1 MSSTG
6 GPIRVL
12 HVDDEPGFADMTA
25 TFLEREHH
33 QISVRTTTNPE
44 EGKEI
49 VADADIDCIVSDYDM
64 PQTTGIE
71 FLEAIR
77 GEHPDLPFILYTGK
91 GSEEVA
97 ADAISADV
105 TDYLQK
111 ESGNEQY
118 KILANRIKNA
128 VAAQRSATEAEQTR
142 YRLEQIL
149 KTVPS
154 CVVQLNYEGE
164 FVFANDRAVEV
175 LGLERSALTDRA
187 YNDPEWEI
195 RDVDGQ
201 PIPDDQLPFRQ
212 VRDTGEPLYG
222 FRHTIQW
229 PDGTEKIL
237 LVNGA
242 PLFDD
247 SGSVESV
254 VFSLTDITEQW
265 EHEARL
271 EQTTARLEALFENS
285 PDMIDIHTTDG
296 TIVDVNQQ
304 FCETFSQRKEDLVG
318 QKVWEIDRD
327 LDVDAVQETWESM
340 DIGDRLE
347 LETEFTTDDGRTF
360 PVEVYITRLPIEDG
374 DRFMAVSRDI
384 TERQQRLQEIKSLK
398 ERLELA
404 IEGANVGV
412 WDWDMTSDAVE
423 FNDQWAEMLGYTLD
437 DLEPHLRAWES
448 RVHPDDIEAVNA
460 ALDAHIE
467 QQTKYYDTE
476 HRMRTAD
483 GDWKWI
489 RDLGKIVERD
499 GDGDPIRAVGIHL
512 DIDGTK
518 QYQQE
523 LERKTERLEEFA
535 SIVSHDLRNPLG
547 VASGY
552 LELVREDCESPFIE
566 DIERA
571 HDRMEALIEA
581 LLTLA
586 REGESA
592 TERTPVALADVI
604 AKCWDTV
611 ETAEASLT
619 IDTSQTVMADESR
632 LKQLFE
638 NLIRNAVEHGGNA
651 VTVTVGDLANGF
663 YVEDTGS
670 GIPESTGETVFEPG
684 YSTNSEGTGFGL
696 SIVQRIA
703 EAHGWNVRVTECS
716 DGGARF
722 EITNVDSGEV
732 T

>member
-6 GPIRVL
+6 APIRVL
-12 HVDDEPGFADMTA
+12 HVDDEPDFADMTA
-25 TFLEREHH
+25 TFLEREHS
-33 QISVRTTTNPE
+33 QMTVRTTTNPE
-44 EGKEI
+44 EGRRI

-64 PQTTGIE
+64 PHATGIE
-71 FLEAIR
+71 FLETIR
-77 GEHPDLPFILYTGK
+77 DTYPDLPFILYTGK

-97 ADAISADV
+97 ADAISAGV

-111 ESGNEQY
+111 DTGNDQY

-128 VAAQRSATEAEQTR
+128 VTARRSAVEAEQSR

-154 CVVQLNYEGE
+154 CVVQLNYDGE

-175 LGLERSALTDRA
+175 LGLERSDLTSRA

-195 RDVDGQ
+195 RDVNGE

-212 VRDTGEPLYG
+212 VRDTGDPLYG

-242 PLFDD
+242 PLFDAD
-247 SGSVESV
+247 GSVESV

-265 EHEARL
+265 EYEDRL

-285 PDMIDIHTTDG
+285 PDMIDVHTAEG
-296 TIVDVNQQ
+296 TIVDANQQ
-304 FCETFSQRKEDLVG
+304 FCEALNQSPEELLG
-318 QKVWEIDRD
+318 QKVWEVDRG
-327 LDVDAVQETWESM
+327 LDPETVQETWEWM
-340 DIGDRLE
+340 DVGDRIE
-347 LETEFTTDDGRTF
+347 LETEFTTNDGTSF
-360 PVEVYITRLPIEDG
+360 PVEVHLTRLPLEDG

-384 TERQQRLQEIKSLK
+384 TEQKQRLQEIKSLK

-412 WDWDMTSDAVE
+412 WDWDMTTDAVE
-423 FNDQWAEMLGYTLD
+423 YNEQWAEMLGYTLEELD
-437 DLEPHLRAWES
+437 PHLRTWES

-467 QQTKYYDTE
+467 QKTEYYDSQ
-476 HRMRTAD
+476 HRMQTAD
-483 GDWKWI
+483 GEWKWI
-489 RDLGKIVERD
+489 RDLGRIVERD
-499 GDGDPIRAVGIHL
+499 NDGEPLRAVGIHV
-512 DIDGTK
+512 DIDETK
-518 QYQQE
+518 QHQRE
-523 LERKTERLEEFA
+523 LEQKSERLEEFA

-552 LELVREDCESPFIE
+552 LEFVDDECDSPYIE
-566 DIERA
+566 DIEQA
-571 HDRMEALIEA
+571 HERMEALIEG

-586 REGESA
+586 REGKSA
-592 TERTPVALADVI
+592 SEQTPVTLADLL
-604 AKCWDTV
+604 AECWDTV
-611 ETAEASLT
+611 DTVDASLT
-619 IDTSQTVMADESR
+619 LETNQTIMADECR

-638 NLIRNAVEHGGNA
+638 NLIRNAVEHGGSD
-651 VTVTVGDLANGF
+651 VTITVGDLDNGF
-663 YVEDTGS
+663 YIEDTGI
-670 GIPESTGETVFEPG
+670 GVPEADAETVFEAG
-684 YSTNSEGTGFGL
+684 YSTNTGGNGFGL
-696 SIVQRIA
+696 SIIRRIA
-703 EAHGWNVRVTECS
+703 EAHGWDVSVTNCS
-716 DGGARF
+716 AGGARF
-722 EITNVDSGEV
+722 EVTNVESTGA
-732 T
+732 